1 MGNLLVTG
9 GAGFIGSHVVDRL
22 ADRGDQVIVLDDLS
36 TGSLDNLARWRD
48 DARVRV
54 IEGDVAEDLGGP
66 LSGVG
71 PVTGI
76 VHLAA
81 QVSVVRSIARPL
93 ADLRTNARGTVQV
106 LEFARRQPTPPK
118 VVFASSAAVYGDVT
132 QVPTPEDAPTRPLS
146 PYGIDKLTS
155 EHWLRFYSDVHGV
168 PTSALRFFN
177 VYGPRQDPSS
187 AYSGVISIFIERSAA
202 GLPITIYGDGE
213 QTRDFVYV
221 ADVSRAIVAAL
232 DHPSATEPANV
243 ATGRTLTVRAL
254 AEKLVEIQRSATEI
268 SHGPGRE
275 GEVRHSHAI
284 VARLRELFEV
294 SATTSL
300 DEGLRAT
307 CDAVAKTSRGDSS
320 ALR

>member
-1 MGNLLVTG
+1 MGNILVTG

-22 ADRGDQVIVLDDLS
+22 AERGDQVIVLDDFS
-36 TGSLDNLARWRD
+36 TGSMGNLVRWRD
-48 DARVRV
+48 DERVSV
-54 IEGDVAEDLGGP
+54 IEGDVAEDLAAP
-66 LSGVG
+66 LAGSG

-106 LEFARRQPTPPK
+106 LEFARRQASPPK
-118 VVFASSAAVYGDVT
+118 VVFASSAAVYGDVAE
-132 QVPTPEDAPTRPLS
+132 VPTPEDAPTRPLS

-155 EHWLRFYSDVHGV
+155 EHWLRFYSEVHGV

-187 AYSGVISIFIERSAA
+187 PYSGVISIFIERAAA
-202 GLPITIYGDGE
+202 GRPITIYGDGE

-221 ADVSRAIVAAL
+221 ADVARAIVAAV
-232 DHPSATEPANV
+232 DHPNATEPANV
-243 ATGRTLTVRAL
+243 ATGQTLTVRAL
-254 AEKLVEIQRSATEI
+254 AEHLVAIQGTATEI
-268 SHGPGRE
+268 SHGPGRS
-275 GEVRHSHAI
+275 GEVRHSHAK
-284 VARLRELFEV
+284 VERLQEFFGL
-294 SATTSL
+294 SAVTAL

-307 CDAVAKTSRGDSS
+307 CEATVRTSRGDG
-320 ALR
+320 